1 MYWKVYIPITY
12 FTTCMEIKASASS
25 FLKSSTNSLMI
36 FLIVLSMHSIFLKIA
51 FQEKRINCSLEI
63 WWTFVN
69 LYEILRNSRDDLN
82 AIFSKKNCRTLV
94 VGKDMWIL
102 DWVKPNFKRWWPYI
116 DIYVYMFWWTA
127 FKNRIAILFWNV
139 LRPGKE
145 KFWSMH
151 DPSRTVAISLHF
163 PL

>member
-1 MYWKVYIPITY
+1 MQETY
-12 FTTCMEIKASASS
+12 SLVNNTCMEIKASVSS

-51 FQEKRINCSLEI
+51 FQEKKDQLFPWN
-63 WWTFVN
+63 VMN
-69 LYEILRNSRDDLN
+69 LYKSLWNFEKFQKR
-82 AIFSKKNCRTLV
+82 FKCHFFKKKCRTLV

-102 DWVKPNFKRWWPYI
+102 DWVKPNFRRWWPYI

-127 FKNRIAILFWNV
+127 FKDRIAILLWNV
-139 LRPGKE
+139 LHSGKE
-145 KFWSMH
+145 KFWNMH

>member
-1 MYWKVYIPITY
+1 
-12 FTTCMEIKASASS
+12 
-25 FLKSSTNSLMI
+25 MI
-36 FLIVLSMHSIFLKIA
+36 CLTVVSMHSIFL
-51 FQEKRINCSLEI
+51 E
-63 WWTFVN
+63 
-69 LYEILRNSRDDLN
+69 
-82 AIFSKKNCRTLV
+82 
-94 VGKDMWIL
+94 GK
-102 DWVKPNFKRWWPYI
+102 FKRRGSIIPLKCDEHLYI
-116 DIYVYMFWWTA
+116 LWNFEKFQKQKNQMSFFQKNVEHWSLVKTCEFWIEWNQISDMGDHTSTFYVYMFWWTA